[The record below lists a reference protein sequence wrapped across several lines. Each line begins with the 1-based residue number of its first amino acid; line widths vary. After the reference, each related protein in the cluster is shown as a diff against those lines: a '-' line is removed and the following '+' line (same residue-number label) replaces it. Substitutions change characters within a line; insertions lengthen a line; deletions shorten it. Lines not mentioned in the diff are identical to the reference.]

1 MLGADFAGADGAAA
15 GFESPDEP
23 PDELPDE
30 LPDEPPDELPDDSL
44 VAELVGL
51 VADEELESLAVEVE
65 LLPSDAAVVVGVD
78 EPFDDPPRLSVL

>member
-23 PDELPDE
+23 PDE